1 MTVSPLSGVLI
12 QGPCIHHAGDG
23 VPVISHDEV
32 AALDVEWL
40 ECDTSG
46 WRTTRPIRRMT
57 HRAPMHG
64 RLFRDGTAKAD
75 CMERWRDPRRAEEEG

>member
-1 MTVSPLSGVLI
+1 MTVSTLSGVLI

-23 VPVISHDEV
+23 VPVISHGEV

-46 WRTTRPIRRMT
+46 WK
-57 HRAPMHG
+57 HAA
-64 RLFRDGTAKAD
+64 DKAD
-75 CMERWRDPRRAEEEG
+75 DTPGAHAWAIIKRWNS